1 VGRISETANQDGET
15 TMDDVTMKPG
25 KTKLSDTFERKV
37 FTTSRLAEFASIP
50 ELEKQTGQPVA
61 NWLLVIVK
69 ELCDNALDE
78 MEEAS
83 VAPFIEIAVDGA
95 TISVADQGRGI
106 KPAMVKA
113 LTDYSAKQ
121 SSRAAVVAPTRGQQG
136 NALHSII
143 AMGYLLANG
152 GDAGADS
159 PAVLIESKGVAHTLR
174 FAIDPVRRTPV
185 VSHDT
190 APSEVKIGSRVTVR
204 WPEQARP
211 LIDKLWSEAYSLVEA
226 YAWLNPH
233 LALDV
238 KWSAGVGEDARS
250 RHWKWEATDT
260 AWAKWLPSMPSS
272 AHWYDVERLNSQMA
286 NEIAYAQDH
295 HTPCPTVRDFVS
307 QFRGLKGTQTLA
319 GIRDALGVAE
329 RETLAEFFERDNAA
343 AQLLKAMLG
352 LSRPVKLGD
361 LGLIGEAHLRDR
373 LIEDGCAA
381 NSIAYRKAE
390 IVHGGA
396 PYVIEVGF
404 GFRPD
409 SQYGRDVI
417 EGFNFAPAIGDSPFQ
432 LEQRLASLD
441 VDADDPVTVFAHLT
455 APRLSF
461 ADKGKAKFN
470 LPDTVG
476 GKLSE
481 MVTAVTKAW
490 TKQKLAEI
498 RHNDAMARRVE
509 RMTRPTRNW
518 TIKEAAYEVMEASYL
533 LMSEPADG
541 GPDRLPVRPRQIMY
555 AARPSILRTTG
566 KQEFDDGY
574 FTQNVLV
581 EYMID
586 HPDET
591 VSWDIIWDDRGHIQ
605 EPHTGRLIGLGTL
618 AVRSYIGAFHDPVAE
633 SASISAA
640 HVKTFGPAGR
650 YGGVLFNEKEG
661 FEPIF
666 QAMRLYQRY
675 DIAPMSTKG
684 MSTTAGRAIVEEL
697 CGKRGLPLF
706 VLHDLD
712 KSGFSIMQTLT
723 NDTKRYGF
731 AYPLQNVIEIGLR
744 LPAVTRLGLASEAF
758 QFRKN
763 ENLDNTADR
772 LRTNGAMEDEIDF
785 LLSPAPGHTTGGQRV
800 ELNAMTSA
808 QLIGLVEDTLKA
820 NGVGK
825 VMPSPGLLAETY
837 TAFKRSAAAQASL
850 EAELARLNAQ
860 PVKVPA
866 NLDKRVRAHLKRHP
880 HVTWDD
886 AVRALLSGR

>member
-1 VGRISETANQDGET
+1 MTKAN
-15 TMDDVTMKPG
+15 G
-25 KTKLSDTFERKV
+25 KRSGDAVARKV
-37 FTTSRLAEFASIP
+37 FSTSRLAEFASIS
-50 ELEKQTGQPVA
+50 EMEKQTGQPVT
-61 NWLLVIVK
+61 NWLLVVVK

-78 MEEAS
+78 MEEAGQ
-83 VAPFIEIAVDGA
+83 APVIEIAVDGA
-95 TISVADQGRGI
+95 SISVADQGRGI
-106 KPAMVKA
+106 KPAVVKA

-121 SSRAAVVAPTRGQQG
+121 SSRAALVAPTRGQQG

-143 AMGYLLANG
+143 AMGYLLADG
-152 GDAGADS
+152 GDAGADG

-185 VSHDT
+185 VSHDA
-190 APSEVKIGSRVTVR
+190 APSEVKAGTRITVR
-204 WPEQARP
+204 WPDQARE
-211 LIDKLWSEAYSLVEA
+211 IIANVEDAFFSLVEA

-233 LALDV
+233 LTLDV
-238 KWSAGVGEDARS
+238 KWSTGVSDDAHS
-250 RHWKWEATDT
+250 RRWGWEATHT

-272 AHWYDVERLNSQMA
+272 AHWYDVEGLNIQMA

-295 HTPCPTVRDFVS
+295 RTPCMSVRDFVG
-307 QFRGLKGTQTLA
+307 QFRGLKSTLTQA
-319 GIRDALGVAE
+319 AIRDRLGVAE

-343 AQLLKAMLG
+343 TRLLAAMQG
-352 LSRPVKLGD
+352 ASRPVKLGD
-361 LGLIGEAHLRDR
+361 LGMVGEAHLRDR
-373 LIEDGCAA
+373 LIEDGCAP
-381 NSIAYRKAE
+381 NGIAYRKAE
-390 IVHGGA
+390 IVHDGA

-432 LEQRLASLD
+432 LEARLASLD
-441 VDADDPVTVFAHLT
+441 VDADDPVTVFAHLS

-461 ADKGKAKFN
+461 ADKGKAKLN
-470 LPDTVG
+470 LPVTVG
-476 GKLSE
+476 NKLSE

-498 RHNDAMARRVE
+498 RHSDAMARRVE

-518 TIKEAAYEVMEASYL
+518 TIKDAAYEVMEASYR

-555 AARPSILRTTG
+555 AARPSILRATG

-591 VSWDIIWDDRGHIQ
+591 ASWDIIWDDRGHIQ
-605 EPHTGRLIGLGTL
+605 EPHTNRLIGLGTL
-618 AVRSYIGAFHDPVAE
+618 AVRNYIGAFRDPVAE

-697 CGKRGLPLF
+697 CGRRGLPLF

-731 AYPLQNVIEIGLR
+731 AYPLKNVIEIGLR

-763 ENLDNTADR
+763 ENLDNTAKR
-772 LRTNGAMEDEIDF
+772 LRTNGATQAEIDF
-785 LLSPAPGHTTGGQRV
+785 MLSPAPGHTTGGQRV
-800 ELNAMTSA
+800 ELNSMRSA
-808 QLIGLVEDTLKA
+808 QLIGLVEDALKA

-825 VMPSPGLLAETY
+825 VVPPPDLLAETY
-837 TAFKRSAAAQASL
+837 AAFKRGAAAQASL

-860 PVKVPA
+860 PVRVPA
-866 NLDKRVRAHLKRHP
+866 DLGKRVRAHLKRHP